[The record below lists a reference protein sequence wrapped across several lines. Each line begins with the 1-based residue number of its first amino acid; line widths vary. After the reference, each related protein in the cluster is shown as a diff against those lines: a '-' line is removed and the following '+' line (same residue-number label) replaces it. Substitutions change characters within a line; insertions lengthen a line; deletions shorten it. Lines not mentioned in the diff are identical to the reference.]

1 MAQLQANR
9 TLSGSFASVWVD
21 GALIAELESIT
32 VKVKLQR
39 ERVQLGMDVDSKIT
53 GYSGEGTMKLKQ
65 VYTRFY
71 EVLDEARRG
80 VDKRCTITTALKDP
94 DAADR
99 HDAQTMRRQQA
110 RAERGRTLAVTDTE
124 PGFKGDTA
132 TNTTKPAT
140 FETGVELQVP
150 TFVEIGDVLQI
161 DTRDGRVIKDDV
173 LRALDA
179 PRAAVR
185 AALTW
190 PEARI
195 TGLDYWGAMYNYSQ
209 ALCERNAASEGV
221 GKQRVFV
228 LRDSMKPQMYGDMN
242 AFAQE
247 LRDMGFTEVRYAETS
262 EAIFGSKRRAAMMM
276 LGSSGMLVGRK

>member
-94 DAADR
+94 DSVDG
-99 HDAQTMRRQQA
+99 QE
-110 RAERGRTLAVTDTE
+110 ERYAIAGVAFTYAPVTLTVVTGRTKIGEVNGQSL
-124 PGFKGDTA
+124 PF
-132 TNTTKPAT
+132 T
-140 FETGVELQVP
+140 FRPSEL
-150 TFVEIGDVLQI
+150 
-161 DTRDGRVIKDDV
+161 KS
-173 LRALDA
+173 LDA
-179 PRAAVR
+179 
-185 AALTW
+185 
-190 PEARI
+190 I
-195 TGLDYWGAMYNYSQ
+195 
-209 ALCERNAASEGV
+209 GV
-221 GKQRVFV
+221 G
-228 LRDSMKPQMYGDMN
+228 
-242 AFAQE
+242 E
-247 LRDMGFTEVRYAETS
+247 
-262 EAIFGSKRRAAMMM
+262 
-276 LGSSGMLVGRK
+276 